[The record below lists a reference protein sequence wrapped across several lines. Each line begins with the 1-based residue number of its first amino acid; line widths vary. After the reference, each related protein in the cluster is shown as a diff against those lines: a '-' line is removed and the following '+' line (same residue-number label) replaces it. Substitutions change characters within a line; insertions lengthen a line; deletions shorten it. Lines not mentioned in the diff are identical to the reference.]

1 MKSSSES
8 SPSPSSPSLL
18 EQFTSWASKH
28 TNKNLQEYA
37 TTFTLKRYLDAFDSD
52 LERAKVGLESTVDWR
67 STSIIPSFVC
77 KPCARNKG
85 AHCFISLGDDKKG
98 NALIYGCPARA
109 GETNVEETL
118 AHCIHTLEKQWPND
132 GAKRWIWIV
141 DFKGFGIIHSLN
153 ARLGISFATVF
164 KQHFPE
170 RLKAIVLIN
179 PPIVFKALISA
190 ISTFV
195 DERTLSKLIQ
205 VNAITGGEIVEKI
218 HKQFGLGLETQ
229 EWLNKVLDDDDVT
242 PTKLPPLPVS
252 VLDFQV

>member
-1 MKSSSES
+1 
-8 SPSPSSPSLL
+8 
-18 EQFTSWASKH
+18 
-28 TNKNLQEYA
+28 
-37 TTFTLKRYLDAFDSD
+37 
-52 LERAKVGLESTVDWR
+52 
-67 STSIIPSFVC
+67 
-77 KPCARNKG
+77 
-85 AHCFISLGDDKKG
+85 LGDDKKG

-109 GETNVEETL
+109 GETNVEETM

-153 ARLGISFATVF
+153 ARLGISFAMVF

-190 ISTFV
+190 ISTFA

-205 VNAITGGEIVEKI
+205 VNAVTGGEIIEKI

-229 EWLNKVLDDDDVT
+229 VWLNKVLDDDDVT

-252 VLDFQV
+252 VQDFQV